1 VIVVLASLGFGLE
14 WIISWMILV
23 DLSFAIGTIC
33 LLIRQE
39 GFPTLNFIGIKKF
52 VLFSIPSVPAG
63 LMMWVLAS
71 SDRFFITHFLDLTQ
85 TAIYSCSYLLAG
97 MIGLFYTP
105 IVYVL
110 FPTISKA
117 WEQNRKDDVKSYLEY
132 STKLFL
138 LLSIPAAV
146 GLTLLSQPIL
156 KIITTSQYLAGWQLI
171 LLVSIGTIFF
181 GLYQINVFLIYLAK
195 KTKLIPLA
203 AGMATLVNVGI
214 NYALV
219 PKIGILGGAISTVAA
234 YFILASIIF
243 VWTKKII
250 VYNINFVF
258 LGKVVFA
265 SVPMG
270 LFLYYFKVNSALGIL
285 LAVIG
290 GTAIFAIS
298 IFLLRTFSVQDKQL
312 IKQTLTGLISRL
324 H

>member
-1 VIVVLASLGFGLE
+1 
-14 WIISWMILV
+14 M
-23 DLSFAIGTIC
+23 
-33 LLIRQE
+33 
-39 GFPTLNFIGIKKF
+39 
-52 VLFSIPSVPAG
+52 
-63 LMMWVLAS
+63 
-71 SDRFFITHFLDLTQ
+71 
-85 TAIYSCSYLLAG
+85 
-97 MIGLFYTP
+97 
-105 IVYVL
+105 
-110 FPTISKA
+110 
-117 WEQNRKDDVKSYLEY
+117 
-132 STKLFL
+132 
-138 LLSIPAAV
+138 
-146 GLTLLSQPIL
+146 LSQPIL